1 MVPRWEQ
8 KWESRRY
15 VSAYII
21 KVIKSLLGVK
31 KITKIVQIFVKFIDN
46 EDTVD
51 IIQEGS
57 NQLSEESSG
66 CLARRKEI

>member
-8 KWESRRY
+8 KWEPRWY

-21 KVIKSLLGVK
+21 NVIKSLGSQN
-31 KITKIVQIFVKFIDN
+31 ITKIVQIFVKFIDN

-57 NQLSEESSG
+57 NQLSDESRG
-66 CLARRKEI
+66 CLERQKEI